1 MTLGTKGAN
10 LREILMEEARSL
22 VKVENEKKS

>member
-10 LREILMEEARSL
+10 LREILMEEARGL
-22 VKVENEKKS
+22 VKVENEKKP

>member
-10 LREILMEEARSL
+10 LREILMEEARGL